1 MSRTIDE
8 RIVEMQFNNKDF
20 QENIQ
25 DSIDSLERLKAELDL
40 SESAKGLNK
49 LSRAGKSFSLANVTN
64 SVDSIASKFSTM
76 GIIGVTALQNLTNSA
91 VNAGKRIASALTIQP
106 VSTGF
111 NEYELKM
118 NAIKTIMSG
127 SKEDLETVT
136 KALNEL
142 NEYSDQ
148 TIYSF
153 SDMTQ
158 NIGKFTN
165 AGVPLKDAVAAI
177 KGISNEAA
185 LAGANATQASHAM
198 YNFAQAMSS
207 GYVKLL
213 DWRSI
218 ETAQM
223 STVEFRE
230 ELIKTALEMKTIT
243 KTSDGMY
250 KSLTTNLN
258 GKQSEK
264 FDAMS
269 GFNDSLAHQWLNKNV
284 LVETLKKYATDV
296 AGVEDDIGERAIE
309 AATQVRTF
317 TMLFDTL
324 KESAQSGWATT
335 WEIVVGDLDS
345 ATKMLTKMSKIFGS
359 IISKSADVRNGLL
372 GDWKNLGG
380 RDVAIEGFKYLYD
393 TLVKIGTVLKESF
406 REFFPALTG
415 KKLFE
420 FTEKFRDVMKSL
432 FELVED
438 NEATLRS
445 VFTGFFSL
453 LKSGIHIVKSL
464 AKGLKNLI
472 ERLSPAGEGFS
483 GLLERLGEY
492 TIDVGNAI
500 RDSEFLADA
509 VVAIGDAIEWCID
522 GLKSFGEFL
531 KEAFANVDMD
541 GVAASIYK
549 IRDEFKPL
557 EIITT
562 NASKVM
568 EGLGKAL
575 EWVKKLLGNL
585 AKSFGPAFSEIGQ
598 SLKDADLQ
606 AFLNTI
612 NTMLAGGLILGLT
625 ALINKI
631 KKFFKD
637 FGDIFEIFDDL
648 GSLVSSQVF
657 VNIAKGMAIVAGAMF
672 LLSLVPTDKL
682 AATMGT
688 FAGMMTVMLAAVKTL
703 DVLFKF
709 GDKTGDLI
717 KRTTGLQKVSVSLTL
732 LALSML
738 MMASAVKKLAK
749 LELQEAFVGV
759 MALAGIMAALVLTL
773 KRFDSTDIPLQTA
786 GAMLIMAAAIA
797 SLSRTLRTLGR
808 MDVGELLLGYGALIA
823 IVQAIVM
830 TVNRVEEKSLFS
842 IAASIVAIGI
852 ALKLLSSTIEMLGDM
867 DIQAWAQ
874 GIGGV
879 GALLLTLALAMKF
892 MPKEKAALAGAI
904 GIRVV
909 ANALNLLVGSVDALG
924 KLDFDAVVQ
933 GVGALLVALA
943 GLTIAMQFLGNV
955 KMLAGAGALLILSG
969 ALMVLVPTIAAL
981 SSMPNAFK
989 GVLVIAAALGVLI
1002 GAGILAGAAIL
1013 PLLALAGVLALLGV
1027 GCLAAGAGM
1036 LLLAKGFAL
1045 LAVSGV
1051 AGGAALTAALTG
1063 VMLLIPLFFAKLGE
1077 GIVAFADALAD
1088 GSESMKDALVELG
1101 TNMYAGA
1108 IELGINMISA
1118 FIDGLAQG
1126 ISKIGDSLTNL
1137 ITTFWEK
1144 ASENIP
1150 YIIDR
1155 GMVFLTDLLYG
1166 LGKAIEE
1173 NADDLFDAG
1182 IYLGDCVREGFI
1194 LGIEKKAEHKLEAIK
1209 EFGENAIETLEEK
1222 FKINSPSKVTEQI
1235 GEYFGEG
1242 FSIGVTESIPGA
1254 TEACS
1259 QLSFGALDGISVP
1272 DFFDAGEA
1280 CAENF
1285 SAGVSNGIL
1294 SNQALMTNVLA
1305 QASEDISKNMRYDM
1319 LDPGMLRKQ
1328 KAMFESMEATTD
1340 SYLTNVETKTNK
1352 TRKEMT
1358 TGIGYGISH
1367 RLSMGLK
1374 LYSDQALKAAQDAQ
1388 ESVLRPM
1395 TTMSKNFSIDT
1406 SSVDRTFAK
1415 LAEDTSKL
1423 SASLD
1428 LENNVT
1434 INHTFDKL
1442 VIEGVNDKGEFV
1454 ASSEYAV
1461 EKIITSLMRRQSRV

>member
-127 SKEDLETVT
+127 SREDLETVT

-165 AGVPLKDAVAAI
+165 AGVPLEDAVAAI

-185 LAGANATQASHAM
+185 LAGANANEASRAM

-207 GYVKLL
+207 GYVKLI
-213 DWRSI
+213 DWKSI
-218 ETAQM
+218 ELANM
-223 STVEFRE
+223 ATVEFKE
-230 ELIKTALEMKTIT
+230 ELIKTAVEMKTVA
-243 KTSDGMY
+243 KTADGMY
-250 KSLTTNLN
+250 ESLTTDMN

-264 FDAMS
+264 FDAKTA
-269 GFNDSLAHQWLNKNV
+269 FNDSLAHQWLNKDV
-284 LVETLKKYATDV
+284 LVKTLKRYSSTATD
-296 AGVEDDIGERAIE
+296 IGRRATE

-345 ATKMLTKMSKIFGS
+345 ATKMLTKMSDIFGS

-492 TIDVGNAI
+492 AIDVGNAI

-509 VVAIGDAIEWCID
+509 VVAIGNAIEWCID

-606 AFLNTI
+606 AFLNAI

-648 GSLVSSQVF
+648 GSLVSSHVF

-682 AATMGT
+682 ATTMGT

-717 KRTTGLQKVSVSLTL
+717 KRTTGLQKVSISLTL

-904 GIRVV
+904 GIRVI

-924 KLDFDAVVQ
+924 KLEFDAVVQ

-1108 IELGINMISA
+1108 IELGINMISS
-1118 FIDGLAQG
+1118 FVQG
-1126 ISKIGDSLTNL
+1126 ITRGIDEVGDDLTVL
-1137 ITTFWEK
+1137 IATFWEK
-1144 ASENIP
+1144 LSENVP
-1150 YIIDR
+1150 YLVDR
-1155 GMVFLTDLLYG
+1155 AMKFLGDFLSG
-1166 LGKAIEE
+1166 LAEAINE
-1173 NADDLFDAG
+1173 NAGDLADAG
-1182 IYLGDCVREGFI
+1182 IALGEAVKDGFFI
-1194 LGIEKKAEHKLEAIK
+1194 GLKKKAEHKMESVK
-1209 EFGENAIETLEEK
+1209 EFGEDVLETLRET
-1222 FKINSPSKVTEQI
+1222 FDTHSPSKKTEEIGINVADGLVMGVKWSSPYVTSAFANLGKDSLDSLSSTFN
-1235 GEYFGEG
+1235 GEIYKVGE
-1242 FSIGVTESIPGA
+1242 S
-1254 TEACS
+1254 
-1259 QLSFGALDGISVP
+1259 
-1272 DFFDAGEA
+1272 

-1285 SAGVSNGIL
+1285 SAGVASGIL
-1294 SNQALMTNVLA
+1294 SNEAYIAN
-1305 QASEDISKNMRYDM
+1305 EFSKANMNIAKDMRYDM
-1319 LDPGMLRKQ
+1319 VDPGMLRKQ
-1328 KAMFESMEATTD
+1328 KLTLDKMESATD
-1340 SYLTNVETKTNK
+1340 SYLTNVEIKTNK